1 MEEADSSAAA
11 GAGNAGKNKYAV
23 FDLVEDNQSVPKT
36 IHEAAERGYTG
47 VIVRMVER
55 NVEFDINQ
63 RDKYQRTALHWAAEM
78 GRIECAEALLD
89 YGADIKATECNGRT
103 SIHLAARSGDATMLK
118 TLLEGVSDKQ
128 KEELVNQGDHFKITP
143 VFLAMQKGEEGK
155 AAFEF
160 LMLAGARFN
169 QQSYIA
175 QDPAP
180 EL

>member
-1 MEEADSSAAA
+1 MEEEASS
-11 GAGNAGKNKYAV
+11 GANAGKNKYAV
-23 FDLVEDNQSVPKT
+23 FDLVEDNQAAPKT
-36 IHEAAERGYTG
+36 IHEAAERGFTG
-47 VIVRMVER
+47 VIVRLVER

-103 SIHLAARSGDATMLK
+103 AIHLASRSGDADMLK
-118 TLLEGVSDKQ
+118 VLLEGINDKQ

-143 VFLAMQKGEEGK
+143 VFLAMQKGEEGR
-155 AAFEF
+155 AAFEL
-160 LMLAGARFN
+160 LMLNGAKFN

-175 QDPAP
+175 QDPVN
-180 EL
+180 ELQ